1 MNTADH
7 GGEKADDLLAEA
19 IVDDAVRRRRAQGW
33 DRRRALDDV
42 DVASTL
48 SENVGGQVELAAAT
62 GEELRGTLTFAGARV
77 VHLEAVAA
85 THWIRADAVVA
96 VAPTSGRLAGPSGT
110 TSADGGGDA
119 GSEAPAAAPPAASD
133 LPLASLLADL
143 VDDDRSVELH
153 LSGGVVLI
161 GVVEAVG
168 RSVVVSDPTGERC
181 VIAPESVL
189 SVTLPA

>member
-42 DVASTL
+42 DMASTL
-48 SENVGGQVELAAAT
+48 AANVGAQVELVVAS

-85 THWIRADAVVA
+85 THWIRADAVIA
-96 VAPTSGRLAGPSGT
+96 VAPATGRLAGPS
-110 TSADGGGDA
+110 
-119 GSEAPAAAPPAASD
+119 EAPPPAAAAPGASAVSSGAPD
-133 LPLASLLADL
+133 PPLASLLADL
-143 VDDDRSVELH
+143 VDDDRSVELR

-168 RSVVVSDPTGERC
+168 RSVVVSDPTGEHC
-181 VIAPESVL
+181 VVAPDAVISVA
-189 SVTLPA
+189 LPA